1 MSASNR
7 RTVSCIRSF
16 YLLAVIACLAPL
28 QAFAQSPTVSASIA
42 KADELY
48 RHRDDLASARQAADL
63 YDKQSAI
70 SYEAAWKLSRA
81 AYWLATA
88 GTEKEQKAA
97 RDRGVKAGEQAIALD
112 RTKPEGHFWLAAN
125 LGEVAENAS
134 FLTAWKYPGR
144 IKDELETVLKMD
156 PAWQQGSADRA
167 LGEWYFKVPGV
178 KGGDHKKAE
187 EHLRAALKYNPQS
200 TATLY
205 FLAEVIADDGTRTQ
219 EALPLLQQVADAPL
233 DPDWTPEDKQFKEKA
248 KALQAKLGKNK
259 R

>member
-1 MSASNR
+1 
-7 RTVSCIRSF
+7 VP
-16 YLLAVIACLAPL
+16 LAAA
-28 QAFAQSPTVSASIA
+28 AQSPAGTGTFAQ
-42 KADELY
+42 ADELY
-48 RHRDDLASARQAADL
+48 RHRDDLASARKAADL
-63 YDKQSAI
+63 YEKESATNF
-70 SYEAAWKLSRA
+70 EAAWKLSRA

-97 RDRGVKAGEQAIALD
+97 RDRGVRAGEQAIKLD
-112 RTKPEGHFWLAAN
+112 SSKPEGHFWLAAN

-144 IKDELETVLKMD
+144 IKDELDTVLKMG

-167 LGEWYFKVPGV
+167 LGEWFFKVPGV

-233 DPDWTPEDKQFKEKA
+233 DPEWTPEDKQFKEKG
-248 KALQAKLGKNK
+248 KALIAKLGKK
-259 R
+259 